1 MNPFTA
7 VTTLITLNGVRQ
19 TLIPNYTETIKANS
33 GYDNLHDIQ
42 PFEDLVN
49 QHNLP
54 LINIDELSSDELH
67 LVTLEKLN
75 KLFTD

>member
-7 VTTLITLNGVRQ
+7 VTTLVTLTSIQQTITA
-19 TLIPNYTETIKANS
+19 NYSNTIKANL
-33 GYDNLHDIQ
+33 GYDNLYDIQ

-67 LVTLEKLN
+67 LATVEKLN
-75 KLFTD
+75 KLFKD

>member
-19 TLIPNYTETIKANS
+19 TLIANTIKANS

-67 LVTLEKLN
+67 LATLEKLN